1 MNGVWGFNAWMSL
14 NRVGGSAKSPAAA
27 IERRENVVPAG
38 LFRLAR
44 SNGLSATHR
53 ANVKRQSWLRPKRN
67 AIDSSW
73 WSKAMSTND
82 APLARNNSLASSTAL
97 LFPQSLNV
105 MLPLEGGQRFG
116 PNSGWTLAI
125 RKPDRLI
132 ARSSRSTGA
141 FKLQTS
147 KTRAFGFMIAIERK
161 TSAETDIGTATA
173 MTSASCTPF

>member
-38 LFRLAR
+38 LFRPAR

-53 ANVKRQSWLRPKRN
+53 ANVKRQSWLSPKRN

-73 WSKAMSTND
+73 WSNEMSTND
-82 APLARNNSLASSTAL
+82 APLARNSSLASSTAL

-132 ARSSRSTGA
+132 ARSSRSIGA
-141 FKLQTS
+141 FRLQTS
-147 KTRAFGFMIAIERK
+147 KRRAFGFIIAIERK
-161 TSAETDIGTATA
+161 TSAETDIGTETA
-173 MTSASCTPF
+173 ITSASCTPF

>member
-1 MNGVWGFNAWMSL
+1 MSL

-27 IERRENVVPAG
+27 IERRENVVPA
-38 LFRLAR
+38 LFRPAR

-125 RKPDRLI
+125 RKPDRPI
-132 ARSSRSTGA
+132 ARSSPSIGA

-147 KTRAFGFMIAIERK
+147 KTRPFGFSTVMERNIPAK
-161 TSAETDIGTATA
+161 ADIGTETA
-173 MTSASCTPF
+173 ITSAPS